1 VSELERPSE
10 TRAREV
16 AQSADPTS
24 ADDFNR
30 ELELSGGQFRELV
43 ECVTARLVPFLDS
56 LPQQP
61 ACDTDDIEPLLS
73 LVDEPLPPKGIAA
86 TEILALLFDELIPK
100 CFNTTSPG
108 YLAFIPSGGLPQSA
122 VADLIAGTVNRYV
135 GVWQAAPALA
145 QLEST
150 VVRWI
155 CDIVGLP
162 AAAGGFLTTGGSLAN
177 WSAIVTA
184 RRCRLPEDFL
194 KGVIYVSSQAHHSV
208 AKAAMLAGF
217 PERNVRVISCDERF
231 RISCDSLRKAI
242 DDDRRQGLTPF
253 LLVGNAGT
261 TNTGAVDD
269 LEALADLAVAE
280 QMWLHLDATYGGFFT
295 LTDRGQA
302 ILKGMSRADSIA
314 LDPHK
319 GLFLPFG
326 NGALVVRDAK
336 TLSEAH
342 RLDADYLPAMQQA
355 DDRVDFCQISPE
367 LSRDFRGLRLW
378 FPIKLHGIDA
388 FRRTLDEKLDLIAQA
403 TAELK
408 TIDGIEIVAE
418 PQLTTVAF
426 RLKRPGLDDDA
437 LNRLN
442 QEFLDRINADKRI
455 MLTSTILDGRFVLR
469 ICVLSFRT
477 HAKNIDDCM
486 EAVREAV
493 VD

>member
-1 VSELERPSE
+1 VSDLDEPVQPERNTP
-10 TRAREV
+10 
-16 AQSADPTS
+16 SADPVS
-24 ADDFNR
+24 ADGFFRDI
-30 ELELSGGQFRELV
+30 ELSGGEFGQLV
-43 ECVTARLVPFLDS
+43 ECATARLVSFLES
-56 LPQQP
+56 LPDQP
-61 ACDTDDIEPLLS
+61 ARDTENIEPVLR
-73 LVDEPLPPKGIAA
+73 LVDEPLPSEAVSA
-86 TEILALLFDELIPK
+86 NEILNLLFEDLIPK
-100 CFNTTSPG
+100 SFNTTSPG
-108 YLAFIPSGGLPQSA
+108 YLSFIPSGGLPQSA

-145 QLEST
+145 QLEAT

-155 CDIVGLP
+155 CDIVGFP
-162 AAAGGFLTTGGSLAN
+162 ASAGGFLTTGGSLAN

-194 KGVIYVSSQAHHSV
+194 KGIIYTSSQTHHSV

-231 RISCDSLRKAI
+231 RINCHELREAVEN
-242 DDDRRQGLTPF
+242 DRSEGLTPF
-253 LLVGNAGT
+253 LIVGNAGT

-269 LEALADLAVAE
+269 LEALADLAAAE
-280 QMWLHLDATYGGFFT
+280 QLWLHLDATYGGFFT
-295 LTDRGQA
+295 LTERGQA

-336 TLSEAH
+336 ALSDTH
-342 RLDADYLPAMQQA
+342 RLDADYMPAMQQA
-355 DDRVDFCQISPE
+355 EARVDFCNISPE

-378 FPIKLHGIDA
+378 LPIKLHGIDA
-388 FRRTLDEKLDLIAQA
+388 FRRALDEKLDLIAMA

-426 RLKRPGLDDDA
+426 RLNRPGLDEADLNQ
-437 LNRLN
+437 LNR
-442 QEFLDRINADKRI
+442 EFLDRINADKRI

-486 EAVREAV
+486 EAIRTAAV
-493 VD
+493 D